1 MIILEH
7 WETFNF
13 DGAMRGMRNP
23 MNSWH
28 KGDTS
33 GQSLGQND
41 LDLLLR
47 LTKAGTDHRKALR
60 QMLVGVDITAP
71 LYWWKEFD
79 TYKVGTV
86 ANSCSTMHK
95 LTAKPFELADFS
107 TDGMSEDGVAK
118 VELQTIVLNELRELW
133 LENKQ
138 KNNWRD
144 MVCLL
149 PCSYNQKRTVTLNY
163 EVLLNMYFA
172 RRRHKLQEWRDF
184 CEAVM
189 ELPYFK
195 EIAEAAGK

>member
-1 MIILEH
+1 MITLEH
-7 WETFNF
+7 VETFNF
-13 DGAMRGMRNP
+13 EGAMRGMRNP

-28 KGDTS
+28 KADTS
-33 GQSLGQND
+33 GQSVGQND

-47 LTKAGTDHRKALR
+47 LTKAGTDHRKVLR
-60 QMLVGVDITAP
+60 QMMVSVDITAP

-95 LTAKPFELADFS
+95 IHAQKFTIDDFS
-107 TDGMSEDGVAK
+107 HEQMGENAVGMLGIVAAWMEGLRKDYLASKSKEDWYSMI
-118 VELQTIVLNELRELW
+118 Q
-133 LENKQ
+133 
-138 KNNWRD
+138 
-144 MVCLL
+144 LL
-149 PCSYNQKRTVTLNY
+149 PSSYNQKRTVTLNY

-184 CEAVM
+184 CDSVM

>member
-1 MIILEH
+1 MITLEH

-13 DGAMRGMRNP
+13 EGAMRGMRNP

-28 KGDTS
+28 KSDTV
-33 GQSLGQND
+33 GQSIGQND

-47 LTKAGTDHRKALR
+47 LTKAGTDHRKVLR
-60 QMLVGVDITAP
+60 QMMVSVDITAP

-95 LTAKPFELADFS
+95 IQSKEFTMADFS
-107 TDGMSEDGVAK
+107 HEQMNSPARAMLDVVVLQLEGLRQAYIASKSKEDWYSMI
-118 VELQTIVLNELRELW
+118 Q
-133 LENKQ
+133 
-138 KNNWRD
+138 
-144 MVCLL
+144 LL
-149 PCSYNQKRTVTLNY
+149 PSSYNQKRTVTLNY

-184 CEAVM
+184 CDAVM

>member
-1 MIILEH
+1 MITLEH
-7 WETFNF
+7 VETFNF
-13 DGAMRGMRNP
+13 EGAMRGMRNP

-28 KGDTS
+28 KADTS
-33 GQSLGQND
+33 GQSIGQND

-47 LTKAGTDHRKALR
+47 LTKAGTDHRKVLR
-60 QMLVGVDITAP
+60 QMMVSMDITAP

-95 LTAKPFELADFS
+95 IHAAEFTVADFS
-107 TDGMSEDGVAK
+107 TEQMEDFSASVMGCV
-118 VELQTIVLNELRELW
+118 VEALEQLRKQYLVTK
-133 LENKQ
+133 NKQ
-138 KNNWRD
+138 VWYS
-144 MVCLL
+144 MIQLL
-149 PCSYNQKRTVTLNY
+149 PSSYNQKRTVTLNY

-184 CEAVM
+184 CDAVM

>member
-1 MIILEH
+1 MITLDH
-7 WETFNF
+7 VETFNF
-13 DGAMRGMRNP
+13 EGAMRGMRNP

-28 KGDTS
+28 KADTS
-33 GQSLGQND
+33 GQSIGQND

-47 LTKAGTDHRKALR
+47 LTKSGTDHRKALR
-60 QMLVGVDITAP
+60 QMMLSVDINAP
-71 LYWWKEFD
+71 MYWWKEFD

-95 LTAKPFELADFS
+95 IHAEEFTLDDFS
-107 TDGMSEDGVAK
+107 TEQMEDFSASVMGCV
-118 VELQTIVLNELRELW
+118 VEALEQLRKQYLVTK
-133 LENKQ
+133 NKQ
-138 KNNWRD
+138 VWYS
-144 MVCLL
+144 MIQLL
-149 PCSYNQKRTVTLNY
+149 PSSYNQKRTVTLNY

-184 CEAVM
+184 CDAVM

>member
-107 TDGMSEDGVAK
+107 TDGMSEDGAAK